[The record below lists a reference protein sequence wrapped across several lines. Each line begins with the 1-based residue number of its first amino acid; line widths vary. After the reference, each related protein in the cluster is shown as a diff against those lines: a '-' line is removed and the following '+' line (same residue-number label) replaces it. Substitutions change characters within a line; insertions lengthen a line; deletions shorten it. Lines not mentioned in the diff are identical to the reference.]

1 MQLVKDQ
8 NLFDMNELKGKE
20 RRWVGEIW
28 RKRRMIS
35 IVKKKRRK
43 VFVGFIKSKI
53 KKKKK
58 ITRVWKSRVFFFQCA
73 CMRWEFSLKCMSK
86 WIVILR
92 VGDETN
98 VKKKKKKGKKIFLS
112 LFVIDEKDW
121 NVNHKDETI
130 IYVTFCNLNSPLVN
144 TERMFWI
151 RLVINPMNVCP

>member
-1 MQLVKDQ
+1 
-8 NLFDMNELKGKE
+8 
-20 RRWVGEIW
+20 
-28 RKRRMIS
+28 MIS

-53 KKKKK
+53 KKKKDNSCLK
-58 ITRVWKSRVFFFQCA
+58 VSCVFFFQCA

-112 LFVIDEKDW
+112 LF
-121 NVNHKDETI
+121 
-130 IYVTFCNLNSPLVN
+130 CN
-144 TERMFWI
+144 
-151 RLVINPMNVCP
+151 

>member
-53 KKKKK
+53 KKKK
-58 ITRVWKSRVFFFQCA
+58 R
-73 CMRWEFSLKCMSK
+73 
-86 WIVILR
+86 
-92 VGDETN
+92 
-98 VKKKKKKGKKIFLS
+98 
-112 LFVIDEKDW
+112 
-121 NVNHKDETI
+121 
-130 IYVTFCNLNSPLVN
+130 
-144 TERMFWI
+144 
-151 RLVINPMNVCP
+151 

>member
-1 MQLVKDQ
+1 
-8 NLFDMNELKGKE
+8 
-20 RRWVGEIW
+20 
-28 RKRRMIS
+28 MIS
-35 IVKKKRRK
+35 MVKKKRRK

-58 ITRVWKSRVFFFQCA
+58 DNSCLKVSCVFFFQCA

-98 VKKKKKKGKKIFLS
+98 VKKKKKKGKKNFLS

-144 TERMFWI
+144 TERMF
-151 RLVINPMNVCP
+151 